1 MTAPGDRIRPRT
13 RETEV
18 LAMGD
23 NPPRFDLPSRL
34 PNDDEWTAQRFK
46 VAVGGGRV
54 PLGYRLDTACESAM
68 RMPLTG
74 GLMQ

>member
-1 MTAPGDRIRPRT
+1 VTATGDRIRSPR

-18 LAMGD
+18 LPMGD
-23 NPPRFDLPSRL
+23 NRPRFDLPSRPPEP

-46 VAVGGGRV
+46 VAVVAG
-54 PLGYRLDTACESAM
+54 GYRVDTW
-68 RMPLTG
+68 MPLTG